1 MDPISQATLGS
12 QASQSFARKSEMKW
26 ALLIG
31 ALSGLAPDLDIL
43 IKSSIDPMVFFEYHR
58 QFTHSLIFIP
68 IGALVVSLV
77 LHLFLSKK
85 ISFARNYFFSFLG
98 YGTHGLLDA
107 CTSYGTQLF
116 WPFSSYR
123 VAWNNISIVDPLF
136 TIPLFIFCV
145 LGLWKKSTHFTRVGL
160 VYAFCYLG
168 LGVVQNYRASEIG
181 KEIAMKRGH
190 TPKKLVA
197 KPTLGNLILWKNI
210 YEYDGYFYT
219 DAVRLGTKT
228 KIIEGAKI
236 KKLDIARDFPWI
248 KQDSQHFQDIQ
259 KFAWFSDEFL
269 ALHPDDPLVIGD
281 VRYSLSPD
289 SIYPLWGIKVIEGM
303 DRQHVIRENFNGRS
317 LQQRQQFM
325 NLLFN

>member
-1 MDPISQATLGS
+1 
-12 QASQSFARKSEMKW
+12 
-26 ALLIG
+26 
-31 ALSGLAPDLDIL
+31 
-43 IKSSIDPMVFFEYHR
+43 
-58 QFTHSLIFIP
+58 
-68 IGALVVSLV
+68 
-77 LHLFLSKK
+77 
-85 ISFARNYFFSFLG
+85 
-98 YGTHGLLDA
+98 
-107 CTSYGTQLF
+107 
-116 WPFSSYR
+116 
-123 VAWNNISIVDPLF
+123 
-136 TIPLFIFCV
+136 
-145 LGLWKKSTHFTRVGL
+145 
-160 VYAFCYLG
+160 
-168 LGVVQNYRASEIG
+168 VQNYRASEIG

-248 KQDSQHFQDIQ
+248 KQESQHFQDIQ